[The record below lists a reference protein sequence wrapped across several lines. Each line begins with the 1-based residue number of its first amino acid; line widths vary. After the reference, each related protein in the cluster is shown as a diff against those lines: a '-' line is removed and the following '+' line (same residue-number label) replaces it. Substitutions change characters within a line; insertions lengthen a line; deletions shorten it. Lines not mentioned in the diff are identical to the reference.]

1 LRGSGRLGREEF
13 RLDKGI
19 RRNDHNRKHH
29 GYYRIFF
36 HKYYS
41 LGDTVQADA
50 NRNFPER
57 QIFEDRSLKT
67 SL

>member
-1 LRGSGRLGREEF
+1 MTTTESTTA
-13 RLDKGI
+13 I
-19 RRNDHNRKHH
+19 
-29 GYYRIFF
+29 IVFF
-36 HKYYS
+36 SINYS

-67 SL
+67 SH